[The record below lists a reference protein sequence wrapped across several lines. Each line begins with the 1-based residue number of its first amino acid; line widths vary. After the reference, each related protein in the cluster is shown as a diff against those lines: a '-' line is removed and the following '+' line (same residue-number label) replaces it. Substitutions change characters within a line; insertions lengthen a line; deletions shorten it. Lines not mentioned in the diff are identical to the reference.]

1 MRPISFL
8 DLIFWRINPSRASV
22 ASVTN
27 LMVFL
32 NCLCMTKIVWHY
44 YWIFKKF
51 QYLFFGERHGHW
63 WLRKNA
69 CLPVNESFPKNPKR
83 AIYLSRKLVQLLGW
97 DLPKSKIPFLT
108 QDGSAKIH
116 EVAKYF
122 GISVDDVKDAAFP
135 VGKNGEGR
143 IKEKVIMYELIS
155 YGNTEIQIS
164 ALGGHGFPVFTPQ
177 VIV

>member
-1 MRPISFL
+1 MSLRPS
-8 DLIFWRINPSRASV
+8 
-22 ASVTN
+22 T
-27 LMVFL
+27 
-32 NCLCMTKIVWHY
+32 TT
-44 YWIFKKF
+44 
-51 QYLFFGERHGHW
+51 
-63 WLRKNA
+63 
-69 CLPVNESFPKNPKR
+69 
-83 AIYLSRKLVQLLGW
+83 YLSRKLVQLLRW

-108 QDGSAKIH
+108 QDGSAEIQ
-116 EVAKYF
+116 EVAKYL

>member
-122 GISVDDVKDAAFP
+122 GISVDDVKDAAF
-135 VGKNGEGR
+135 
-143 IKEKVIMYELIS
+143 
-155 YGNTEIQIS
+155 Q
-164 ALGGHGFPVFTPQ
+164 
-177 VIV
+177 